1 MVCKASIFGVDVFFY
16 YSFGERRKNMAQ
28 TVVIDIMARVQDQTS
43 QGVSKIK
50 NNVDKLGNSI
60 QKTQQQIA
68 KMSRTKGNVNLSV
81 KDKATK
87 AIEKITKN
95 VSNLSKKTW
104 NVSMKVVDKATAP
117 LKGIVNLL
125 KNPLLQAGAVIG
137 VSLGIADAFETY
149 QTFEKSMSNVKALSG
164 ANAVQMEQLT
174 AKAREMGR
182 TTTKSASEAA
192 DALGY
197 MALAG
202 WDTDTMLKAI
212 EPTLRLSEAGN
223 MDLGRTSDLVTDSM
237 SSLGIGADEL
247 NGYLDKVA
255 RTASRSNTD
264 IDAMME
270 AFLEFGGTVKQNNIS
285 LEEASSLIGI
295 LANRGVKRAEA
306 GNALNSVFMNLTT
319 GYGRAGKAM
328 KELNLSAFDAQGNFK
343 GYANVLKELNDK
355 TKDMTEEQ
363 RNYYLSAIGGKTR
376 LSDTQKLLAGVSEEY
391 DKLYETVSA
400 SDGALKEMATIMSD
414 NIYGDVKALQSAA
427 ESVKIDFMEKMQ
439 PSIRKLLQW
448 LTKQTLRFGESLE
461 KAADKFQKKME
472 RVQSIIKDFT
482 TTSQWKN
489 ANLAEKITIAWDKI
503 IAEPFDKWWSS
514 NGKAWASGVANKI
527 GYGIGSALTA
537 GASALLGINLSEAT
551 ESGFDIGKSFAD
563 SFLAGF
569 DGSKIWEAIKEQA
582 KNTFLSTSHV
592 LPGGEKATGGDW
604 LMAGLLAYGGIKA
617 GKGLGIGKLIGKLKS
632 GRGTTTLISGAGLS
646 GVGQTVSHADDYTAF
661 WQNAKLWNTTTRE
674 SAMGAYQRNWRMT
687 TSMSNATKSLGGIG
701 SIFDNISV
709 KVAPY
714 VAKLSP
720 KISKAGK
727 FLKGNGLSLLFSA
740 LAIAQAE
747 NKAKETVVQGGGFA
761 ASMAGGSLGAK
772 AGAAIGTAIVP
783 GAGTAIGGAIGGVVG
798 GIGGYIGGE
807 KFFRWVTDKGEKL
820 FQTKEE
826 KAAEEAITKEKEKQ
840 LAIEKTMNDIQNI
853 RTDLKNT
860 NDLIWETEQL
870 KNGLEKARAELD
882 KTDLSEEDRLKTQ
895 EKIND
900 IVGKLARLY
909 PDIISAE
916 DEINDRLK
924 DRLSTQQEINRAA
937 KELQRIELEKLN
949 EKNKANFDKIEK
961 DYINRKEEVAG
972 FQKQENDLKNL
983 REEMIDLSLQR
994 EYLAKQENLYRKSG
1008 ENEKAQQIRQQR
1020 FDTQYQLDDLMKS
1033 YGFSQ
1038 GIGEGQYTVTDRN
1051 SMLSV
1056 IDERLG
1062 ENYTGYIDSLEKM
1075 EEIERKMRENREN
1088 YLKAIELNYGEPI
1101 EEAIQ
1106 KYDQMDAAGK
1116 EALKNTLKQV
1126 AELNQKYKE
1135 LPDKLFTEAIIKIVY
1150 DGVLPQNLLHQYG
1163 IAGPIQPEIKT
1174 TDIKL
1179 VKKNATGG
1187 FVNQAHLGIIGEAGP
1202 EAIIPLAGTNKHRGI
1217 SLWQEA
1223 GRMLGMLP
1231 KHANGGIFGGNVNYK
1246 ELLEGSGKNQ
1256 NQESFSKGITIHL
1269 GGMNFTFTGANTTD
1283 KEGIM
1288 TVIRQQMPNIANE
1301 IAETIAKELQKV
1313 LLNSK
1318 TNIA

>member
-60 QKTQQQIA
+60 QKTQKQIA
-68 KMSRTKGNVNLSV
+68 KMSRTKGNVNLSI

-202 WDTDTMLKAI
+202 WDMDTMLKAI

-237 SSLGIGADEL
+237 SSLGIGTDGGDIEKEL
-247 NGYLDKVA
+247 NNYLDKVA

-461 KAADKFQKKME
+461 KAADKFQNKME

-537 GASALLGINLSEAT
+537 GASALLGINLSQAT

-563 SFLAGF
+563 GFLAGF

-687 TSMSNATKSLGGIG
+687 TSMSNATKSLRGIG

-807 KFFRWVTDKGEKL
+807 KFFRWVMEQVEPIKQSFSQFWSNIKEEGAKASQWIGEKW
-820 FQTKEE
+820 
-826 KAAEEAITKEKEKQ
+826 
-840 LAIEKTMNDIQNI
+840 N
-853 RTDLKNT
+853 
-860 NDLIWETEQL
+860 
-870 KNGLEKARAELD
+870 
-882 KTDLSEEDRLKTQ
+882 
-895 EKIND
+895 
-900 IVGKLARLY
+900 
-909 PDIISAE
+909 
-916 DEINDRLK
+916 
-924 DRLSTQQEINRAA
+924 AA
-937 KELQRIELEKLN
+937 KS
-949 EKNKANFDKIEK
+949 KIESVWS
-961 DYINRKEEVAG
+961 DIGAW
-972 FQKQENDLKNL
+972 FQNNVWNP
-983 REEMIDLSLQR
+983 LQ
-994 EYLAKQENLYRKSG
+994 N
-1008 ENEKAQQIRQQR
+1008 
-1020 FDTQYQLDDLMKS
+1020 
-1033 YGFSQ
+1033 
-1038 GIGEGQYTVTDRN
+1038 
-1051 SMLSV
+1051 
-1056 IDERLG
+1056 
-1062 ENYTGYIDSLEKM
+1062 
-1075 EEIERKMRENREN
+1075 
-1088 YLKAIELNYGEPI
+1088 
-1101 EEAIQ
+1101 
-1106 KYDQMDAAGK
+1106 
-1116 EALKNTLKQV
+1116 
-1126 AELNQKYKE
+1126 
-1135 LPDKLFTEAIIKIVY
+1135 
-1150 DGVLPQNLLHQYG
+1150 GV
-1163 IAGPIQPEIKT
+1163 
-1174 TDIKL
+1174 DL
-1179 VKKNATGG
+1179 VKKM
-1187 FVNQAHLGIIGEAGP
+1187 IE
-1202 EAIIPLAGTNKHRGI
+1202 EK
-1217 SLWQEA
+1217 WQ
-1223 GRMLGMLP
+1223 
-1231 KHANGGIFGGNVNYK
+1231 
-1246 ELLEGSGKNQ
+1246 
-1256 NQESFSKGITIHL
+1256 T
-1269 GGMNFTFTGANTTD
+1269 
-1283 KEGIM
+1283 
-1288 TVIRQQMPNIANE
+1288 
-1301 IAETIAKELQKV
+1301 AKEKICSIWNDV
-1313 LLNSK
+1313 SN
-1318 TNIA
+1318 